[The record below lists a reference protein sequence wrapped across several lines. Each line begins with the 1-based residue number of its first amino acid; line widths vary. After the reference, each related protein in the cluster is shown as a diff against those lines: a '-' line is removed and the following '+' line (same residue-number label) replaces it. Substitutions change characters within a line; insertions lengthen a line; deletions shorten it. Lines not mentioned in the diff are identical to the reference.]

1 MAISMEH
8 LLPKN
13 IFFEAQFEC
22 ILTDALTGK
31 IRLRRTFK
39 NLTCNAATYVYARIA
54 AGNTTYSGAINYVA
68 VGTSSLTPMVT
79 DTQLNAEVARV
90 TYSSRSFSLNQ
101 ALFSFFF
108 NTASANFNLQEIGLV
123 IDGTAVA
130 NTGQMFDHA
139 NIDVNKTSSDNLTVN
154 ATVTFSAPL

>member
-1 MAISMEH
+1 MAIIMEL

-31 IRLRRTFK
+31 VRLRRLFK
-39 NLTCNAATYVYARIA
+39 NLTANTATYVYARVC
-54 AGNTTYSGAINYVA
+54 AGNTLYTGAINYVA

-90 TYSSRSFSLNQ
+90 IYSSRSFSLNQ
-101 ALFSFFF
+101 AFFSFFF
-108 NTASANFNLQEIGLV
+108 NTASANFSLQEIGLV
-123 IDGTAVA
+123 IDGTTVA
-130 NTGQMFDHA
+130 NTGQLFDHA